1 MLDYLVAVSVLILA
15 CILTHIPFWHVSI
28 MLVFF
33 SVGWWLIGDE

>member
-15 CILTHIPFWHVSI
+15 CILVRVPLWYSLLVI
-28 MLVFF
+28 VFF